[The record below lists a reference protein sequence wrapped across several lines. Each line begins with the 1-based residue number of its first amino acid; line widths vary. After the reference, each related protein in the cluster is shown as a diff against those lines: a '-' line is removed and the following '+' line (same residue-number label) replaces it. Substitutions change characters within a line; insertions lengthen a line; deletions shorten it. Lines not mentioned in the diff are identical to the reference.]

1 MTVRLTYFGHATMLI
16 TVESTRILV
25 DPFLAPH
32 NPATQVTAEEV
43 DVDYILQTHGHA
55 DHIADTVALAKRT
68 GAVVICSAEIAGWL
82 GKHGVSNAHG
92 MNIGGARSFPF
103 GRVKM
108 TIAHHSG
115 ALPDGSNGGNPAG
128 FLLHLNSG
136 HDIYI
141 SGDTALTYD
150 MRLIGEAGGV
160 DLALLCIGDN
170 YTMGPEDAV
179 TAAQF
184 VQAKHVVPV
193 HFNTWPVIAQDGR
206 AFAETLR
213 RSAEIECTVMAPGD
227 VLEI

>member
-1 MTVRLTYFGHATMLI
+1 MSVSLTYYGHS
-16 TVESTRILV
+16 TVLLTVDDHRILV

-32 NPATQVTAEEV
+32 NPVATVTAEQVEA
-43 DVDYILQTHGHA
+43 DFILVTHGHGDHCA
-55 DHIADTVALAKRT
+55 DAVAVAKRT
-68 GAVVICSAEIAGWL
+68 NALVISGVEVAAWMTAKGVQ
-82 GKHGVSNAHG
+82 KTHGLNL
-92 MNIGGARSFPF
+92 GGAHSFPF

-108 TIAHHSG
+108 TIAHHSSVM
-115 ALPDGSNGGNPAG
+115 PDGASGGNPGG

-150 MRLIGEAGGV
+150 MRLIGDAGGV

-170 YTMGPEDAV
+170 FTMGPDDAV

-193 HFNTWPVIAQDGR
+193 HYNTYPVIVQDGQ

-227 VLEI
+227 VLDL